1 MYRKLN
7 TVIVVLLIISLSTTI
22 AFANSPSKFQDVAD
36 NHWAKNDINSLFD
49 KGIING
55 VGNGKFNPG
64 GHVTIDQFIKMCVA
78 SLGYTFDTSSYQ
90 YWATPYI
97 NKAVELGLIYAKQ
110 FPNPNVAIKREE
122 MASIAIKTLGM
133 KKTLSSSSLDGN
145 IITTLAD
152 YRIIND
158 YYKQAVIDAYREGLI
173 TGKGNNLFD
182 PKGITTRAEASTVM
196 MRILDE
202 SRRSPYTPSSDIPW
216 TTVYFEEWTD
226 DMGWMEVSQKFYA
239 PKNIAGGYEKA
250 LTDFYT
256 WAKSTERQK
265 DGFWMNRYNPHQ
277 KNISV
282 SCLNSYELEN
292 APGIKQAEGLVLSF
306 GADMYRFNTSKLDY
320 GYDLVFYSDNTL
332 HNDPSTN
339 SLYLNEHYKPY
350 LDQLFSLFFEKDAA
364 MVRQLFEKHVNSLS
378 DTIRE
383 DKLELANGRSV
394 HIVSGKTGLTLWFTE
409 KLK

>member
-1 MYRKLN
+1 MNKKLN
-7 TVIVVLLIISLSTTI
+7 SLIVVLLIISLSTTI

-97 NKAVELGLIYAKQ
+97 NKAVELGLIHAKQ
-110 FPNPNVAIKREE
+110 FPNPNIAIKREE

-265 DGFWMNRYNPHQ
+265 DGFWMNGYNPHQ

-306 GADMYRFNTSKLDY
+306 MADMYQFNTSKLDY
-320 GYDLVFYSDNTL
+320 GYDLVFILTI
-332 HNDPSTN
+332 
-339 SLYLNEHYKPY
+339 HYT
-350 LDQLFSLFFEKDAA
+350 
-364 MVRQLFEKHVNSLS
+364 M
-378 DTIRE
+378 IRIQI
-383 DKLELANGRSV
+383 
-394 HIVSGKTGLTLWFTE
+394 HFI
-409 KLK
+409 